1 MSLNDI
7 VQVVIVVLSLFGI
20 GAWALRLRRWPLM
33 IAALVALGFNVL
45 FLIVRSA
52 GIWTS
57 SDLNHLSLVRI
68 FLLTLVIV
76 SVPFS
81 THEAPR

>member
-7 VQVVIVVLSLFGI
+7 VQVLVVGLSLFGCV
-20 GAWALRLRRWPLM
+20 AWALRLRRWPLM

-45 FLIVRSA
+45 FLLVRSA

-57 SDLNHLSLVRI
+57 SDLNQLSLVRI
-68 FLLTLVIV
+68 FLLTLVIA